1 MKDILTH
8 PIWDSRIHS
17 DTVTK
22 KERMLGYFIGPV
34 SVILM
39 NSILSNY
46 LNVYYTDVIQLGHVW
61 NGWFLSFFPIVVKIL
76 DAATFVI
83 MGVIVDRCHFKQ
95 GKARPW
101 ILFSA
106 PLLVISMVLLFFFP
120 TGNELVLVIWIFFS
134 YNLFYS
140 VAYTAY
146 NTCHTLMVPLSTRDR
161 SERSRLSVLTN
172 MQPMVSG
179 MVVAV
184 LFPTFIVP
192 ALGINRG
199 KWIMLM
205 SAIAAIA
212 LPCILL
218 EYFFTRERVTE
229 AGAAERKAPEKRSLR
244 EQLSLCLKSKVW
256 IALFI
261 YLILNHTVSLIANY
275 STFYYCN
282 WVLGSYN
289 DGRTQAL
296 YYVIG
301 NAPLGLG
308 MILCRP
314 ICKKLG
320 RRNAMAGG
328 FLLATLGTALCLM
341 NPKNLQ
347 LVLMGQAIKSVG
359 LIPST
364 FMVTAMLADAM
375 DDVEL
380 QTGERS
386 DGFTSS
392 VYNTVFTLTTGLAMC
407 ILNLGVTQLGYQA
420 PGLDGSIPVQTEL
433 VQRFFTFGAVGAQA
447 FVFPIIALVLLRSP
461 DDRKR
466 EAK

>member
-1 MKDILTH
+1 MKDILQSSV
-8 PIWDSRIHS
+8 WDSRIRS

-22 KERMLGYFIGPV
+22 KERMLGYFFGPV

-46 LNVYYTDVIQLGHVW
+46 LNVYYTDVIQLGNVW

-76 DAATFVI
+76 DAATFI
-83 MGVIVDRCHFKQ
+83 LMGVIVDRCHFRQ

-106 PLLVISMVLLFFFP
+106 PLLVVSMVLLFSFP

-146 NTCHTLMVPLSTRDR
+146 NTCHTLMVPLSTKDKA
-161 SERSRLSVLTN
+161 ERSRLSVLTN
-172 MQPMVSG
+172 MQPMLSG
-179 MVVAV
+179 MIVAV

-199 KWIMLM
+199 KWIGLM
-205 SAIAAIA
+205 TGIAVLA

-218 EYFFTRERVTE
+218 EYFYTRERVTE
-229 AGAAERKAPEKRSLR
+229 EGTARETVSRKQTLK

-256 IALFI
+256 IALVV
-261 YLILNHTVSLIANY
+261 YLVLQHTVTLIANY

-301 NAPLGLG
+301 NFPLGLG
-308 MILCRP
+308 MFLCRP
-314 ICKKLG
+314 VCRKFG

-328 FLLATLGTALCLM
+328 FLLAAVGAAICLL
-341 NPKNLQ
+341 NPKNLP
-347 LVLMGQAIKSVG
+347 LVLVGQTIKSIG
-359 LIPST
+359 MIPST

-375 DDVEL
+375 DDVEV
-380 QTGERS
+380 QTGVRC

-392 VYNTVFTLTTGLAMC
+392 VYNTIFTLTTGLAMC

-420 PGLDGSIPVQTEL
+420 PGLDGTIPVQTQL
-433 VQRFFTFGAVGAQA
+433 VQNFFTFGAVGAQA
-447 FVFPIIALVLLRSP
+447 LIFPVIALVLLRSP
-461 DDRKR
+461 DDRKKA
-466 EAK
+466 EK

>member
-1 MKDILTH
+1 MKDILNS
-8 PIWDSRIHS
+8 PFWDSRIHS

-22 KERMLGYFIGPV
+22 KERVLGYFFGPV

-46 LNVYYTDVIQLGHVW
+46 LNVYYTDVIQLGHIW
-61 NGWFLSFFPIVVKIL
+61 NGWFLSFFPIAVKIL
-76 DAATFVI
+76 DAATFI
-83 MGVIVDRCHFKQ
+83 LMGVIVDRCRFRQ

-120 TGNELVLVIWIFFS
+120 TKNDTVLVIWIFFS

-161 SERSRLSVLTN
+161 AERGRLSVLTN
-172 MQPMVSG
+172 MQPMLSG
-179 MVVAV
+179 MIVAV

-192 ALGINRG
+192 ALGVNRD
-199 KWIMLM
+199 KWIILM
-205 SAIAAIA
+205 TAIAAA
-212 LPCILL
+212 AFPCILL
-218 EYFFTRERVTE
+218 EYFYTRERVTE
-229 AGAAERKAPEKRSLR
+229 TDTAGKTDRKKRSVK
-244 EQLSLCLKSKVW
+244 EQLRLCMKSKVW
-256 IALFI
+256 AALVI
-261 YLILNHTVSLIANY
+261 YLILQHTVTLVANY

-289 DGRTQAL
+289 DGKTQAL
-296 YYVIG
+296 YYAIG
-301 NAPLGLG
+301 NFPLGLG
-308 MILCRP
+308 MLLCRP
-314 ICKKLG
+314 VCRKLG

-328 FLLATLGTALCLM
+328 FLLAAVGAGICLL
-341 NPKNLQ
+341 NPRNLSA
-347 LVLMGQAIKSVG
+347 VLLGQAVKSIG

-364 FMVTAMLADAM
+364 FMVSAMLADAM

-380 QTGERS
+380 QTGVRC

-407 ILNLGVTQLGYQA
+407 ILNLGVTQLGYRA
-420 PGLDGSIPVQTEL
+420 PGLDGSIPVQTPV
-433 VQRFFTFGAVGAQA
+433 VQAFFIFGAVGMQVL
-447 FVFPIIALVLLRSP
+447 VFPIIALVLLRTP

-466 EAK
+466 KKL

>member
-8 PIWDSRIHS
+8 PMWNSRIHS

-83 MGVIVDRCHFKQ
+83 MGVIVDRCHFRQ

-106 PLLVISMVLLFFFP
+106 PLLVISMVLLFSFP

-161 SERSRLSVLTN
+161 GERSRLSVLTN

-205 SAIAAIA
+205 SAIAAVA
-212 LPCILL
+212 FPCILL

-229 AGAAERKAPEKRSLR
+229 AGAVERKAPEKRSLR

-261 YLILNHTVSLIANY
+261 YLILNHTVSLIAGY

-308 MILCRP
+308 MFLCRP

-328 FLLATLGTALCLM
+328 FLLATLGTVVCLL
-341 NPKNLQ
+341 NPKNLPF
-347 LVLMGQAIKSVG
+347 VLLGQAIKSVG

-375 DDVEL
+375 DDVEA
-380 QTGERS
+380 QTGERC

-433 VQRFFTFGAVGAQA
+433 VQKFFTFGAVGAQA
-447 FVFPIIALVLLRSP
+447 FIFPIIAFVLLRSP

-466 EAK
+466 ALK

>member
-1 MKDILTH
+1 MKDILQSS
-8 PIWDSRIHS
+8 IWDSRIKS
-17 DTVTK
+17 YTVTK
-22 KERMLGYFIGPV
+22 KERMLGYFFGPV

-76 DAATFVI
+76 DAATFI
-83 MGVIVDRCHFKQ
+83 LMGVIVDRTHFRP

-101 ILFSA
+101 ILLSA
-106 PLLVISMVLLFFFP
+106 PLLVVSMVLLFSFP

-146 NTCHTLMVPLSTRDR
+146 NTCHTLMVPLSTRDPQ
-161 SERSRLSVLTN
+161 ERSRLSVLTN
-172 MQPMVSG
+172 MQPMLSG
-179 MVVAV
+179 MIVAV
-184 LFPTFIVP
+184 LFPTFVVP
-192 ALGINRG
+192 AMGIHRG
-199 KWIMLM
+199 RWVAVMT
-205 SAIAAIA
+205 AIAVIA
-212 LPCILL
+212 FPCILL
-218 EYFFTRERVTE
+218 EYFYTRERVTE
-229 AGAAERKAPEKRSLR
+229 AETERKEPPKAMSLGK
-244 EQLSLCLKSKVW
+244 QLKLCLKSKVW
-256 IALFI
+256 IALMV
-261 YLILNHTVSLIANY
+261 YMILQHTVGLVANY

-301 NAPLGLG
+301 NFPLGLG
-308 MILCRP
+308 MFLCRP
-314 ICKKLG
+314 VCRKFG

-328 FLLATLGTALCLM
+328 FLLAAVGALLCWL
-341 NPKNLQ
+341 NPKNLPM
-347 LVLMGQAIKSVG
+347 VLLGQAVKSIG

-364 FMVTAMLADAM
+364 FMITAMLADAM

-380 QTGERS
+380 QTGVRC

-392 VYNTVFTLTTGLAMC
+392 VYNTIFTLTTGLAMC

-420 PGLDGSIPVQTEL
+420 PGLDGTIPVQTQL
-433 VQRFFTFGAVGAQA
+433 VQNFFTFGAVGVQA
-447 FVFPIIALVLLRSP
+447 LVFPLIALVLLRSP

-466 EAK
+466 AGK